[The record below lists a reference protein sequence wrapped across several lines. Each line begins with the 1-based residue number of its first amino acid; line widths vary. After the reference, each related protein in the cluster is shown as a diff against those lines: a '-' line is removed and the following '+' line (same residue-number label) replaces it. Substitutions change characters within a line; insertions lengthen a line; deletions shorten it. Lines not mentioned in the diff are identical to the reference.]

1 MKAFFQRFMVTI
13 KGFIIGSS
21 MAVPGVSGGTM
32 AIVLGIYDK
41 LLSAIN
47 GIRKNFKESAWFL
60 IKFGIGS
67 AVGLVALYE
76 VIGRL
81 LEIFPIPVSCLFFG
95 AVIGGIPT
103 LLQKIKPQKVT
114 VPFCIT
120 SLLWAVLGVAIV
132 LGVANILDILKF
144 FGLIAQDVTSLAAT
158 TGAITLTNVLL
169 WIVTGLVISI
179 ALVLPGISTSHMLVI
194 LGITSIL
201 SMPLPA
207 LAIIGISLL
216 VGIFAITKPL
226 EWAMNRFTHAT
237 YCVIIGFVVGSLGDI
252 FAEYIIPGFGSLGSV
267 WWHWALTLLVSAALF
282 VGGLVGLLNLAKFS
296 ED

>member
-1 MKAFFQRFMVTI
+1 MVTI

-41 LLSAIN
+41 LLAAIN
-47 GIRKNFKESAWFL
+47 GLRKNFKENAGFL

-67 AVGLVALYE
+67 AIGLVALYE

-81 LEIFPIPVSCLFFG
+81 LDIFPIPVSCLFFG

-103 LLQKIKPQKVT
+103 LLKKIKPEKVT
-114 VPFCIT
+114 ASFCFT
-120 SLLWAVLGVAIV
+120 SLLWGVFGVAIV
-132 LGVANILDILKF
+132 LGVANILDILKLL
-144 FGLIAQDVTSLAAT
+144 GVIGADVTSLVAT
-158 TGAITLTNVLL
+158 TGSITLANVLL
-169 WIVTGLVISI
+169 WIVTGLVVSI
-179 ALVLPGISTSHMLVI
+179 ALILPGISTSHMLII

-226 EWAMNRFTHAT
+226 EWAMNRFTRPT
-237 YCVIIGFVVGSLGDI
+237 YCVIIGFVIGSLGDI
-252 FAEYIIPGFGSLGSV
+252 FAEYIIPGFAALGSV
-267 WWHWALTLLVSAALF
+267 WWHWVLTLLVSAVLF
-282 VGGLVGLLNLAKFS
+282 VGGLLGLLYLAKFS
-296 ED
+296 DD